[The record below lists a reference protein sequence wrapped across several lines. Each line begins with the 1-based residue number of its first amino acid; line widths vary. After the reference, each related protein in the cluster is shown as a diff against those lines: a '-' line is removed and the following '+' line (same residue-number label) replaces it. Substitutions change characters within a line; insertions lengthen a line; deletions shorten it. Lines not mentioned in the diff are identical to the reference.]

1 MIFRLLLDDPLEPL
15 DVTTWRKSLKLW
27 EILLP
32 KFTRCTASAA
42 ILFCFEDL
50 FAVVGLLGG
59 FCTIL
64 IILGGLRRSC
74 RLRRFFGLFFFTP
87 IADIH
92 VPMLTTMGTGKRA
105 AFLGLLR
112 ESIIRCRT
120 SWVGDQADRAACGLG
135 WMMVRSSSRS
145 ALTMLRSGTAS
156 SPMRS

>member
-1 MIFRLLLDDPLEPL
+1 MAA
-15 DVTTWRKSLKLW
+15 WRKSLKLW

-32 KFTRCTASAA
+32 KFTRCTASTA

-64 IILGGLRRSC
+64 IILGGLCRSS
-74 RLRRFFGLFFFTP
+74 RLRRFFRLFFFTP
-87 IADIH
+87 LADIH
-92 VPMLTTMGTGKRA
+92 VPMLTTMGTGKRV

-145 ALTMLRSGTAS
+145 ALTVLRSGAAS
-156 SPMRS
+156 SLMRSCA

>member
-1 MIFRLLLDDPLEPL
+1 M
-15 DVTTWRKSLKLW
+15 TTWRKSLKLW

-32 KFTRCTASAA
+32 KFTRCTASAS

-64 IILGGLRRSC
+64 IVLGRLCRSC

-92 VPMLTTMGTGKRA
+92 VPMLTTMGTRERS

-120 SWVGDQADRAACGLG
+120 LWVGDQADRAACGLG

-156 SPMRS
+156 SPMRSCA